1 MADILITRVF
11 DAPRDRVFGHWV
23 RAADLAAWFAPKGFT
38 VTLSEADARPG
49 GRWRVEYRSDESG
62 QEYHEYGEFR
72 VVEPPE
78 RLELTLTQ
86 QAADG
91 EPGPETVVTV
101 AFADHGGKTEM
112 AFQQTGFTSVA
123 VRDGNA
129 EGWQECF
136 KKLDTRLS
144 EGER

>member
-1 MADILITRVF
+1 MADISITRVF
-11 DAPRDRVFGHWV
+11 DAPRDRVYGNWV
-23 RAADLAAWFAPKGFT
+23 RAADLSGWFAPKGCT
-38 VTLSEADARPG
+38 VTHSEVDARQG

-62 QEYHEYGEFR
+62 QEYHEFGEFR
-72 VVEPPE
+72 VVEPVE
-78 RLELTLTQ
+78 RLVFTLTQ
-86 QAADG
+86 QAVG
-91 EPGPETVVTV
+91 SEQGPETVVSV
-101 AFADHGGKTEM
+101 SFADHDGKTEM

-144 EGER
+144 

>member
-1 MADILITRVF
+1 MDGISITRIF
-11 DAPRDRVFGHWV
+11 DAPRDRVYGNWV
-23 RAADLAAWFAPKGFT
+23 RAEDLAGWFAPKGCT
-38 VTLSEADARPG
+38 VTRSEVDARPG
-49 GRWRVEYRSDESG
+49 GSWRVEYRSDESG

-91 EPGPETVVTV
+91 DPGPETVVTV

-112 AFQQTGFTSVA
+112 VFLQTGFTSVA
-123 VRDGNA
+123 ARDGNA
-129 EGWQECF
+129 EGWQGCF
-136 KKLDTRLS
+136 KKLDTQLS
-144 EGER
+144 